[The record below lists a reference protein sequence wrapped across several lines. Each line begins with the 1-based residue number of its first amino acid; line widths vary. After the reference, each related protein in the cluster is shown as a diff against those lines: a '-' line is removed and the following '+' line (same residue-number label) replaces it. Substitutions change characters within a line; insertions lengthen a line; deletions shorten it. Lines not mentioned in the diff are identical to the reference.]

1 MQEWEEELD
10 TENMAEWW
18 ENDIHEEYPQEWLSD
33 PIHID
38 DQYGWWKPSQPT
50 QSAGDLWRSQ
60 RNLYMYETNLYFA
73 CGVAV
78 VMLGIMGF
86 DYLRNL

>member
-18 ENDIHEEYPQEWLSD
+18 DEEDPQEWLSD

-50 QSAGDLWRSQ
+50 
-60 RNLYMYETNLYFA
+60 
-73 CGVAV
+73 
-78 VMLGIMGF
+78 
-86 DYLRNL
+86 